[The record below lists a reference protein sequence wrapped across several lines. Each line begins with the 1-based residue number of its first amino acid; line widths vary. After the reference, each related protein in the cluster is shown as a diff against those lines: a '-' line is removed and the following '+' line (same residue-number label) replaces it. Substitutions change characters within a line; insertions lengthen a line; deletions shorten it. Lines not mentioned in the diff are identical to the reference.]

1 MRRKVSGA
9 TPTLKEVLSKVVT
22 VRHVPAQTRVLVW
35 ALAAVFCMCVCV
47 CVCVCVSLTVHADAV
62 AQMGVCEDLFA
73 VRDGQ
78 RRAATSA
85 RRGIEGLEGGHGC
98 GKDMLVLCLE
108 KE

>member
-47 CVCVCVSLTVHADAV
+47 CVCVCNIYSLRLQVSS
-62 AQMGVCEDLFA
+62 GV
-73 VRDGQ
+73 
-78 RRAATSA
+78 
-85 RRGIEGLEGGHGC
+85 
-98 GKDMLVLCLE
+98 M
-108 KE
+108 

>member
-35 ALAAVFCMCVCV
+35 VLAAVFCMCVCA
-47 CVCVCVSLTVHADAV
+47 CVRAPLTVHADAV

-73 VRDGQ
+73 IRDGQ